1 MNSQARKADW
11 RCGDE
16 TAMMML
22 GEPTGTGPR
31 RWWIVLW
38 MRLFGLGVGLGAG
51 SELGLGLGLGS
62 GDRSEAEVGLGVGAE
77 TETDA
82 E

>member
-16 TAMMML
+16 TAMTML

-38 MRLFGLGVGLGAG
+38 MRLFGLGVGSGAG
-51 SELGLGLGLGS
+51 SELGLGLGLGL
-62 GDRSEAEVGLGVGAE
+62 GIGLGVGAE
-77 TETDA
+77 A
-82 E
+82 EAE

>member
-1 MNSQARKADW
+1 M
-11 RCGDE
+11 
-16 TAMMML
+16 TML

-38 MRLFGLGVGLGAG
+38 MRLFGLGVGSGAG
-51 SELGLGLGLGS
+51 SELGVGLGV

-77 TETDA
+77 TDA